1 MKNFKLVAALS
12 NPYLRAGVENL
23 FTITGRM
30 NCGILLAGSKINS
43 FYLKILPLSNYEQ
56 ERLLLTYYVSI
67 YLSWIF
73 VLRRCCTLPGL
84 TKILMRA
91 IVNVHWAAF
100 GPRATGSPPFLRD
113 SINTAKEPHMLP
125 CAIEPLQCSECTRH
139 EQEHRFNFCFSTNL
153 RYSPSA
159 KADPVFAKTQ
169 GTCAKYGRSQ
179 MNIRRKRDIFSIL
192 GGSRR
197 GIRAF

>member
-1 MKNFKLVAALS
+1 MKNFKLVAAQS

-159 KADPVFAKTQ
+159 KADPRFCKNAGDMRQIRQKSDEHQAKARYLFDTRWKP
-169 GTCAKYGRSQ
+169 TW
-179 MNIRRKRDIFSIL
+179 D
-192 GGSRR
+192 
-197 GIRAF
+197 